1 MFTEQSDVAN
11 RFNIIRV
18 AIICC
23 FRKLSKL
30 VSNQLHTVRDD
41 RSSLSSFSLDLEHD
55 CELHGRDCKH
65 AACHTRWSDRSRM
78 ILVFDVSDFRHQWQL
93 LQVGRGMRLGVTA
106 VRLQSLR

>member
-23 FRKLSKL
+23 IRKLSKL
-30 VSNQLHTVRDD
+30 VSNQLHSVRDD
-41 RSSLSSFSLDLEHD
+41 RSSLSSFSLDPQDD

-65 AACHTRWSDRSRM
+65 AACHTASMDCVMM
-78 ILVFDVSDFRHQWQL
+78 ILAFEMAEFRHQWQL
-93 LQVGRGMRLGVTA
+93 LQVAGGMSLRVA
-106 VRLQSLR
+106 AAPLQSLR